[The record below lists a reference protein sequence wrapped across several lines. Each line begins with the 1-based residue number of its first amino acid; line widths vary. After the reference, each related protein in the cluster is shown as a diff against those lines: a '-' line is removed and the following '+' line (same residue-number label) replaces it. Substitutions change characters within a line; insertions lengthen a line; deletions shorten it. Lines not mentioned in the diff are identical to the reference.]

1 MSLRKRINFSLLFV
15 LVSTLFI
22 YAVVDILLSRSSLGD
37 KIESNALST
46 EKRLGIT
53 LADSMWNFNVATA
66 EKIAMAELGTNDL
79 VGLTAYNSEKEI
91 LFSIRWDQ
99 DSERPSTGT
108 YNGDVFFTKDKDI
121 MFEDG
126 DESYTAGSVKLSFS
140 KDSLDAALNRSIYG
154 SLVQILILSP
164 ILLGVTGFLIIRLII
179 NPLENITERVNDIA
193 QGDGDLTK
201 RVKVV
206 AHGELGALSDGIN
219 HFIDN
224 VHSIVKDLCKVSTT
238 LDQSSEASRQDI
250 VELTNLVSD
259 LNEKVVHI
267 VQSMQEM
274 STTSK
279 DVASQ
284 AAGSAD
290 VLQETTHMAEE
301 GLKDVKVANENTKL
315 LANSVT
321 TSTDKTAKL
330 DEHAQSIGAVVDVIK
345 SIAEQTNLLALNAA
359 IEAARAG
366 EQGRGFAVVADEVR
380 TLAQR
385 TQTST
390 GEIEQIITQ
399 LQAQAKDTHTIMN
412 NGLGQAHD
420 NVKSVGKAGDTFAEI
435 EDAITKNLDSAT
447 MIATAAEEQSQT
459 LVSMESNIEF
469 IKSANDRTLEIARK
483 SASSNDSMVGLSR
496 KVAALVEKFKI

>member
-1 MSLRKRINFSLLFV
+1 MSLRKKINLYLLLA

-22 YAVVDILLSRSSLGD
+22 YAILDTWISQNSLAE
-37 KIESNALST
+37 KIETNALST
-46 EKRLGIT
+46 EKRLEIT
-53 LADSMWNFNVATA
+53 LADSLWNFNVATA

-79 VGLTAYNSEKEI
+79 VGLTAYNTEQEV
-91 LFSIRWDQ
+91 LFSIRWDNDNQ
-99 DSERPSTGT
+99 KAGTGT
-108 YNGDVFFTKDKDI
+108 YNGDVLFTKNKDI
-121 MFEDG
+121 MFQDGED
-126 DESYTAGSVKLSFS
+126 EYNAGSVTLLFS
-140 KDSLDAALNRSIYG
+140 DDSLSESLNRSIKS
-154 SLVQILILSP
+154 SLFQIVILSV
-164 ILLGVTGFLIIRLII
+164 ILLSVTGFLVIRLVI
-179 NPLENITERVNDIA
+179 NPLSEISERVNDIA
-193 QGDGDLTK
+193 QGEGDLTK
-201 RVKVV
+201 RVRVTSK
-206 AHGELGALSDGIN
+206 GELADLANGIN

-224 VHSIVKDLCKVSTT
+224 VHSIVKDICKVSTT

-250 VELTNLVSD
+250 SELNNLVSD

-279 DVASQ
+279 DVANQ
-284 AAGSAD
+284 AASSAD
-290 VLQETTHMAEE
+290 VMQETTHLAEA
-301 GLKDVKVANENTKL
+301 GLKDVK
-315 LANSVT
+315 LANDKTLELAVSVT
-321 TSTDKTAKL
+321 SSTEKTAKL

-390 GEIEQIITQ
+390 GEIEEIISQ
-399 LQAQAKDTHTIMN
+399 LQAQAKDTHSIMN
-412 NGLGQAHD
+412 SGLGQAQE
-420 NVKSVGKAGDTFAEI
+420 NVESVGKAGDTFADI

-483 SASSNDSMVGLSR
+483 SASSNEAMVGLSH

>member
-1 MSLRKRINFSLLFV
+1 MSLRRRINLSLLV
-15 LVSTLFI
+15 ALVSTLFV
-22 YAVVDILLSRSSLGD
+22 YAVIDIWISQNTLAD
-37 KIESNALST
+37 KVKSNAEST

-53 LADSMWNFNVATA
+53 LADSMWNFNVASA

-79 VGLTAYNSEKEI
+79 VGLIAYNSDQET
-91 LFSIRWDQ
+91 LFSIRWDREAE
-99 DSERPSTGT
+99 SAVSGA
-108 YNGDVFFTKDKDI
+108 YNGEVLFTNQIDI

-126 DESYTAGSVKLSFS
+126 DEEYKAGSVKLSFS
-140 KDSLDAALNRSIYG
+140 NDSREEALNRAMYSSFI
-154 SLVQILILSP
+154 QILILSI
-164 ILLGVTGFLIIRLII
+164 ILLTVTGLLIIRLII
-179 NPLENITERVNDIA
+179 RPLEKITERVNDIA

-201 RVKVV
+201 RVRVPT
-206 AHGELGALSDGIN
+206 HGELAALSDGIN
-219 HFIDN
+219 YFIDN
-224 VHSIVKDLCKVSTT
+224 VHTIVKDICKVSMT
-238 LDQSSEASRQDI
+238 LDQSSEASRKDI
-250 VELTNLVSD
+250 GELNELVSD

-279 DVASQ
+279 DVANQ
-284 AAGSAD
+284 AASSAD
-290 VLQETTHMAEE
+290 VMQETTHLAEA
-301 GLKDVKVANENTKL
+301 GLKDVNMANDKTKE
-315 LANSVT
+315 LASSVQS
-321 TSTDKTAKL
+321 STEKTAKL

-345 SIAEQTNLLALNAA
+345 GIAEQTNLLALNAA

-390 GEIEQIITQ
+390 GEIEEIISQ
-399 LQAQAKDTHTIMN
+399 LQAQAKDTHSIMHS
-412 NGLGQAHD
+412 GLGQAQD
-420 NVKSVGKAGDTFAEI
+420 NVKSVAKAGDTFAEI

-469 IKSANDRTLEIARK
+469 IKSANDRTLEISRK
-483 SASSNDSMVGLSR
+483 SAASNNEMVGLSH

>member
-1 MSLRKRINFSLLFV
+1 MSLRRKINIALLFA

-22 YAVVDILLSRSSLGD
+22 YALIDTWLSQSALEQRIEQSAQSS
-37 KIESNALST
+37 

-53 LADSMWNFNVATA
+53 LADSMWNFNVSSA

-79 VGLTAYNSEKEI
+79 VGLTAYNLEKEV
-91 LFSIRWDQ
+91 LFSIQWD
-99 DSERPSTGT
+99 DENSRATTGI
-108 YNGDVFFTKDKDI
+108 YDGDVLFTREKDI
-121 MFEDG
+121 IFEDG
-126 DESYTAGSVKLSFS
+126 DEEFKAGSVRLYFS
-140 KDSLDAALNRSIYG
+140 DYSLDEALSRS
-154 SLVQILILSP
+154 VQRSFYQIVILSVI
-164 ILLGVTGFLIIRLII
+164 ILTVTGFLISRLII
-179 NPLENITERVNDIA
+179 TPLETITERVNDIA

-206 AHGELGALSDGIN
+206 SSGELAALAEGIN
-219 HFIDN
+219 RFIEN
-224 VHSIVKDLCKVSTT
+224 VHNIVKDISKVSHT
-238 LDQSSEASRQDI
+238 LDNSSEASRHDI
-250 VELTNLVSD
+250 VELNNLVSD

-274 STTSK
+274 SATSK
-279 DVASQ
+279 DVANQ

-290 VLQETTHMAEE
+290 VMQDTTHLAEK
-301 GLKDVKVANENTKL
+301 GLGDVKMANTKTKE
-315 LANSVT
+315 LAESVKA
-321 TSTDKTAKL
+321 STDKTAKL

-390 GEIEQIITQ
+390 GEIEEIISQ
-399 LQAQAKDTHTIMN
+399 LQTQAKDTHAIMN
-412 NGLGQAHD
+412 SGLEQAKD
-420 NVKSVGKAGDTFAEI
+420 NVESVAKAGETFADI
-435 EDAITKNLDSAT
+435 ETAITKNLDSAT

-459 LVSMESNIEF
+459 LTSMESNIEF

-483 SASSNDSMVGLSR
+483 SSSSNESMVGLSR
-496 KVAALVEKFKI
+496 EVAALVEKFKI

>member
-1 MSLRKRINFSLLFV
+1 MSLRRKINLYLLLA

-22 YAVVDILLSRSSLGD
+22 YAVFDIWITQNSLAD
-37 KIESNALST
+37 KIETNALST
-46 EKRLGIT
+46 EKRLEIT
-53 LADSMWNFNVATA
+53 LADSLWNFNVATA
-66 EKIAMAELGTNDL
+66 ENIAMAELGTNDL
-79 VGLTAYNSEKEI
+79 VGLTAYNTENEI
-91 LFSIRWDQ
+91 LFSIRWDN
-99 DSERPSTGT
+99 ENKRASTGT
-108 YNGDVFFTKDKDI
+108 YNGDILFTRNKEI
-121 MFEDG
+121 MFQDG
-126 DESYTAGSVKLSFS
+126 DDEYTAGSVRLLFSDDSLNESFS
-140 KDSLDAALNRSIYG
+140 RSIRS
-154 SLVQILILSP
+154 SLFQIIILSV
-164 ILLGVTGFLIIRLII
+164 ILLSVTGFLVARLVI
-179 NPLENITERVNDIA
+179 NPLSKISERVNDIA

-201 RVKVV
+201 RVRVTSQ
-206 AHGELGALSDGIN
+206 GELANLANGIN

-224 VHSIVKDLCKVSTT
+224 VHSIVKDICKVSTT

-250 VELTNLVSD
+250 VELNNLVSD

-267 VQSMQEM
+267 VHSMQEM

-279 DVASQ
+279 DVANQ

-290 VLQETTHMAEE
+290 VMQETTHLAEV
-301 GLKDVKVANENTKL
+301 GLQDVK
-315 LANSVT
+315 LANDKTQELAGSVKS
-321 TSTDKTAKL
+321 STDKTAKL

-390 GEIEQIITQ
+390 GEIEEIITQ
-399 LQAQAKDTHTIMN
+399 LQSQAKDTHSIMN
-412 NGLGQAHD
+412 SGLEQAQD
-420 NVKSVGKAGDTFAEI
+420 NVESVGKAGKTFVEI
-435 EDAITKNLDSAT
+435 EDAISKNLDSAT

-483 SASSNDSMVGLSR
+483 SASSNDAMVGLSQ
-496 KVAALVEKFKI
+496 KVGALVEKFKI